1 MIDGISSD
9 NQSRYYNEDLAPP
22 KERHW
27 KSFDLFAMWM
37 SDVHSIGGYTF
48 AAGLFFLGLT
58 GWQVLL
64 ALVIGI
70 VIVFFGVN
78 LVGIAGQRLG
88 VPFPVLSRMSFG
100 IVGSNIPAL
109 IRGVAAI
116 FWYGIQTYLA
126 SIAVV
131 ALLLRLDS
139 GLSTLAHGSILGLSP
154 LGWISFMALWLLQLA
169 ITQFG
174 METIRKFQD
183 FAGSIVWI
191 VMIGLAV
198 WMVSAAHGHITMNV
212 SPITVHVGDGILK
225 FATAIALTVSY
236 FSTLLLNF
244 CDFSRFA
251 PDKRS
256 VIKGNLLGLPVN
268 FTAFAL
274 LSVIVTGATITV
286 FGKAITN
293 PVLIVDKVSN
303 TGLLILGSL
312 MFIVATIGINIVAN
326 FVSPAYDL
334 SNMWP
339 RKISFRMGGFI
350 AALASVVI
358 LPWKIFASPAAVNY
372 FLGGLGA
379 FLGPLFGII
388 IVDYFIVRRQQAVVE
403 ELYQDGPRSRYWYS
417 NGVNPLAVAAFVPAA
432 IVSAVLAFVP
442 SWSTIAA
449 FDWFIGATMSAG
461 IYLVISKNFS
471 FASKPG
477 DLPSVD
483 IKPDAVVD
491 LTNVNAVTLE
501 GSELPG

>member
-1 MIDGISSD
+1 MRFAMTYGMSTD

-22 KERHW
+22 KERRW

-37 SDVHSIGGYTF
+37 SDIHSIGGYTF

-88 VPFPVLSRMSFG
+88 VPFPVLARMSFG

-109 IRGVAAI
+109 IRGIAAI

-131 ALLLRLDS
+131 ALLLRLDP
-139 GLSTLAHGSILGLSP
+139 GLSSLAHGSILGLSP
-154 LGWISFMALWLLQLA
+154 LGWISFMALWLLQLS

-174 METIRKFQD
+174 MEIIRKFQD
-183 FAGSIVWI
+183 FAGTVVWI
-191 VMIGLAV
+191 VMIGLAI
-198 WMVSAAHGHITMNV
+198 WMVTAAHGHITMTV
-212 SPITVHVGDGILK
+212 SPLTVNLGDGILR

-251 PDKRS
+251 PDKRT

-286 FGKAITN
+286 FGKAITD
-293 PVLIVDKVSN
+293 PVLIVNKVSN
-303 TGLLILGSL
+303 TGVLVVGSL

-326 FVSPAYDL
+326 FISPAYDL

-339 RKISFRMGGFI
+339 NKISFKMGGFL

-358 LPWKIFASPAAVNY
+358 LPWKIFANPAAVNY

-388 IVDYFIVRRQQAVVE
+388 IVDFFIVRNQMASVE
-403 ELYQDGPRSRYWYS
+403 ELYQDGPQSRYWYS
-417 NGVNPLAVAAFVPAA
+417 RGVNPLAIASFIPAA
-432 IVSAVLAFVP
+432 VISTVLALLP
-442 SWSTIAA
+442 SLSTVAP
-449 FDWFIGATMSAG
+449 FGWFIGAAISAG
-461 IYLVISKNFS
+461 TYLLITRNSSLVLEHNDVLSKEVTVVET
-471 FASKPG
+471 
-477 DLPSVD
+477 VD
-483 IKPDAVVD
+483 YETVESQP
-491 LTNVNAVTLE
+491 N
-501 GSELPG
+501 